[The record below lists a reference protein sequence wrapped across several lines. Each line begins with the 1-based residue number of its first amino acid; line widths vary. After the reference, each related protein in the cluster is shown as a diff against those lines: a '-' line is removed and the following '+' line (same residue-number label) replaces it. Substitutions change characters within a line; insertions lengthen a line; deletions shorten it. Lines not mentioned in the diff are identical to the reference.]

1 MNLKLNNKHD
11 GAIPTYGINAMSSMV
26 TTIGAPSLPFYQ
38 SFYQYPL
45 SGAWQGQ
52 LKIIFMKHCKY
63 LLLMLMAVLVFA
75 SCEKE
80 EDETS
85 GFSKYL
91 RMKINSCERFGDV
104 LRIDFTM
111 TNVSG
116 KDLEDIEFSGVSV
129 VDNNGDEY
137 SDLTNSAG
145 YVSFNDGFKK
155 NYLKVSI
162 DKKDEIN
169 GAFFINNF
177 KPSSVKSVDL
187 KFSADL
193 GSDKFNGTVKDFKK
207 IKVEDNRVMRNGIQ
221 TNDKALEFKVT
232 SCTRTST
239 GDCILSMNLKNVSEK
254 NITNFSIGI
263 SGSSDSFTDNQGGG
277 YFWNIIDVSVNG
289 GNWKAWSVDKLS
301 LYAGESMS
309 VRFRIPNFSRT
320 ATSLS
325 GVIGVASD
333 VYPFTGNVAKV
344 MSVEVE

>member
-1 MNLKLNNKHD
+1 
-11 GAIPTYGINAMSSMV
+11 
-26 TTIGAPSLPFYQ
+26 
-38 SFYQYPL
+38 
-45 SGAWQGQ
+45 
-52 LKIIFMKHCKY
+52 MKHFKY
-63 LLLMLMAVLVFA
+63 LLLMLMAVLSFA

-80 EDETS
+80 DEETS

-129 VDNNGDEY
+129 VDNNGDY
-137 SDLTNSAG
+137 SDFNAG
-145 YVSFNDGFKK
+145 FVSFNDGFKK
-155 NYLKVSI
+155 YHLKVSI
-162 DKKDEIN
+162 DKKDKIE
-169 GAFFINNF
+169 GAFFIDDF

-187 KFSADL
+187 EFSANL

-263 SGSSDSFTDNQGGG
+263 SGSSHSFTDDQGGG
-277 YFWNIIDVSVNG
+277 YRWNIIDVSVNG
-289 GNWKAWSVDKLS
+289 GNWKDWSVDKLS
-301 LYAGESMS
+301 LYAGKSMS

>member
-1 MNLKLNNKHD
+1 
-11 GAIPTYGINAMSSMV
+11 
-26 TTIGAPSLPFYQ
+26 
-38 SFYQYPL
+38 
-45 SGAWQGQ
+45 
-52 LKIIFMKHCKY
+52 MKHFKY
-63 LLLMLMAVLVFA
+63 LLLMLMAVLSFA

-80 EDETS
+80 DEETS

-116 KDLEDIEFSGVSV
+116 KDLEDIEFSGVGV

-137 SDLTNSAG
+137 GGYTAG
-145 YVSFNDGFKK
+145 SVSFNDGFKK

-162 DKKDEIN
+162 DKKDKIE

-239 GDCILSMNLKNVSEK
+239 GDCILSLNLKNVSEK

-263 SGSSDSFTDNQGGG
+263 SGSSNSFTDNQGGG

-289 GNWKAWSVDKLS
+289 GNWKDYRVYDLS
-301 LYAGESMS
+301 LYAGECMT
-309 VRFRIPNFSRT
+309 VKFRIPNFSRT

-325 GVIGVASD
+325 GVIGVNSD

>member
-1 MNLKLNNKHD
+1 
-11 GAIPTYGINAMSSMV
+11 
-26 TTIGAPSLPFYQ
+26 
-38 SFYQYPL
+38 
-45 SGAWQGQ
+45 
-52 LKIIFMKHCKY
+52 MKHFKY
-63 LLLMLMAVLVFA
+63 LLLMLMAVLAFA

-91 RMKINSCERFGDV
+91 LMKINSCERFGDV

-116 KDLEDIEFSGVSV
+116 KYLEDIEFSSVGV
-129 VDNNGDEY
+129 VDNNGDE
-137 SDLTNSAG
+137 SSFNAG
-145 YVSFNDGFKK
+145 SVSFNDGFKK
-155 NYLKVSI
+155 NHLKVSI
-162 DKKDEIN
+162 DKKDKIE
-169 GAFFINNF
+169 GAFFINDF
-177 KPSSVKSVDL
+177 KTSSLKSVDL
-187 KFSADL
+187 EFSADL

-254 NITNFSIGI
+254 NITNFDIGI
-263 SGSSDSFTDNQGGG
+263 SGCSNSFTDNQGGG

-289 GNWKAWSVDKLS
+289 GNWKNWSVDKLS

-325 GVIGVASD
+325 GVIGVDSD

>member
-1 MNLKLNNKHD
+1 
-11 GAIPTYGINAMSSMV
+11 
-26 TTIGAPSLPFYQ
+26 
-38 SFYQYPL
+38 
-45 SGAWQGQ
+45 
-52 LKIIFMKHCKY
+52 MKHFKY
-63 LLLMLMAVLVFA
+63 LLLMLMAVLSFA

-80 EDETS
+80 DEETS

-129 VDNNGDEY
+129 VDNNGDY
-137 SDLTNSAG
+137 SDFNAG
-145 YVSFNDGFKK
+145 FVSFNDGFKK
-155 NYLKVSI
+155 YHLKVSI
-162 DKKDEIN
+162 DKKDKIE
-169 GAFFINNF
+169 GAFFIDDF

-187 KFSADL
+187 EFSANL

-263 SGSSDSFTDNQGGG
+263 SGSSHSFTDNQGGG

-289 GNWKAWSVDKLS
+289 GNWKDWSVDKLS

>member
-1 MNLKLNNKHD
+1 
-11 GAIPTYGINAMSSMV
+11 
-26 TTIGAPSLPFYQ
+26 
-38 SFYQYPL
+38 
-45 SGAWQGQ
+45 
-52 LKIIFMKHCKY
+52 MKHCKY
-63 LLLMLMAVLVFA
+63 LLLMLMAVLAFA

-91 RMKINSCERFGDV
+91 LMKINSCERFGDV

-116 KDLEDIEFSGVSV
+116 KDLEDIEFSDVSV
-129 VDNNGDEY
+129 VDNNGDE
-137 SDLTNSAG
+137 SGFNAG
-145 YVSFNDGFKK
+145 SVSFNDGFKK
-155 NYLKVSI
+155 NHLKVSI
-162 DKKDEIN
+162 DKKDKIE
-169 GAFFINNF
+169 GAFFINDF

-187 KFSADL
+187 EFLANL
-193 GSDKFNGTVKDFKK
+193 GSDKFYETVKDFKK

-254 NITNFSIGI
+254 NITNLGIGT
-263 SGSSDSFTDNQGGG
+263 SGTSHSFTDNQGGG
-277 YFWNIIDVSVNG
+277 YFWHNIDVSVNG
-289 GNWKAWSVDKLS
+289 GNWEGWSVDELS

-325 GVIGVASD
+325 GVIGVDSD
-333 VYPFTGNVAKV
+333 DYPFTGNVAKV

>member
-38 SFYQYPL
+38 YPL

-75 SCEKE
+75 SFEKE

-239 GDCILSMNLKNVSEK
+239 GDCILSMNLKNVSEENK
-254 NITNFSIGI
+254 NITNFSIGEANN
-263 SGSSDSFTDNQGGG
+263 GNSFEDNQGNG
-277 YFWNIIDVSVNG
+277 YFWYNVDVSVNG
-289 GNWKAWSVDKLS
+289 GNWKDYRVYDLS
-301 LYAGESMS
+301 LYAGESMT
-309 VRFRIPNFSRT
+309 VKFRIPNFSRT

-325 GVIGVASD
+325 GVIGVNSD

>member
-1 MNLKLNNKHD
+1 
-11 GAIPTYGINAMSSMV
+11 
-26 TTIGAPSLPFYQ
+26 
-38 SFYQYPL
+38 
-45 SGAWQGQ
+45 
-52 LKIIFMKHCKY
+52 MKHFKY
-63 LLLMLMAVLVFA
+63 LLLMLMAVLSFA

-80 EDETS
+80 DEETS

-129 VDNNGDEY
+129 VDNNGDY
-137 SDLTNSAG
+137 SDFNAG
-145 YVSFNDGFKK
+145 FVSFNDGFKK
-155 NYLKVSI
+155 YHLKVSI
-162 DKKDEIN
+162 DKKDKIE
-169 GAFFINNF
+169 GAFFIDDF

-187 KFSADL
+187 EFSADL

-254 NITNFSIGI
+254 NITNFSIGRL
-263 SGSSDSFTDNQGGG
+263 SFTDNQGGG
-277 YFWNIIDVSVNG
+277 YFWNIMDVSVNG
-289 GNWKAWSVDKLS
+289 GNWKVLPVDKLS

-309 VRFRIPNFSRT
+309 VRFRIPDFSRT

-325 GVIGVASD
+325 GVIGVDSD

>member
-1 MNLKLNNKHD
+1 
-11 GAIPTYGINAMSSMV
+11 
-26 TTIGAPSLPFYQ
+26 
-38 SFYQYPL
+38 
-45 SGAWQGQ
+45 
-52 LKIIFMKHCKY
+52 MKHFKY
-63 LLLMLMAVLVFA
+63 LLLMLMAVLSFA

-80 EDETS
+80 DEETS

-162 DKKDEIN
+162 DKKDKIE

-263 SGSSDSFTDNQGGG
+263 SGSSNSFTDNQGGG
-277 YFWNIIDVSVNG
+277 YFWNTIDVSVNG
-289 GNWKAWSVDKLS
+289 GNWKDWSVDKLS

-309 VRFRIPNFSRT
+309 VSFRIPNFSRT

>member
-1 MNLKLNNKHD
+1 
-11 GAIPTYGINAMSSMV
+11 
-26 TTIGAPSLPFYQ
+26 
-38 SFYQYPL
+38 
-45 SGAWQGQ
+45 
-52 LKIIFMKHCKY
+52 MKHCKY
-63 LLLMLMAVLVFA
+63 LLLMLMAVLAFA

-91 RMKINSCERFGDV
+91 QMKINSCERFGDV

-116 KDLEDIEFSGVSV
+116 KNLEDIEFSDVSV
-129 VDNNGDEY
+129 VDNNGDE
-137 SDLTNSAG
+137 SGFNAG
-145 YVSFNDGFKK
+145 SVSFNDGFKK
-155 NYLKVSI
+155 NHLKVSI
-162 DKKDEIN
+162 DKKDKIE
-169 GAFFINNF
+169 GAFFINDF

-187 KFSADL
+187 KFLANL
-193 GSDKFNGTVKDFKK
+193 GSDKFYETVKDFKK

-263 SGSSDSFTDNQGGG
+263 SGSSNSFTDNQGGG
-277 YFWNIIDVSVNG
+277 YFWNTIDVSVNG
-289 GNWKAWSVDKLS
+289 GNWKDWSVDKLS

-309 VRFRIPNFSRT
+309 VSFRIPNFSRT

>member
-1 MNLKLNNKHD
+1 
-11 GAIPTYGINAMSSMV
+11 
-26 TTIGAPSLPFYQ
+26 
-38 SFYQYPL
+38 
-45 SGAWQGQ
+45 
-52 LKIIFMKHCKY
+52 MKHCKY
-63 LLLMLMAVLVFA
+63 LLLMLMAVLAFA

-91 RMKINSCERFGDV
+91 LMKINSCERFGDV

-111 TNVSG
+111 TNVSE

-129 VDNNGDEY
+129 VDNNGAE
-137 SDLTNSAG
+137 SSFNAG

-162 DKKDEIN
+162 DKKDKIE
-169 GAFFINNF
+169 GAFFIDDF

-187 KFSADL
+187 EFSADL

-254 NITNFSIGI
+254 NITDFSIGI
-263 SGSSDSFTDNQGGG
+263 SGSSNSFTDNQGGG

-289 GNWKAWSVDKLS
+289 GKWEDWGVDDLS
-301 LYAGESMS
+301 LYAGESIS
-309 VRFRIPNFSRT
+309 VSFRIPNFSRT

-325 GVIGVASD
+325 GVIGVDSD
-333 VYPFTGNVAKV
+333 DYPFTGNVAKV

>member
-1 MNLKLNNKHD
+1 
-11 GAIPTYGINAMSSMV
+11 
-26 TTIGAPSLPFYQ
+26 
-38 SFYQYPL
+38 
-45 SGAWQGQ
+45 
-52 LKIIFMKHCKY
+52 MKHCKY
-63 LLLMLMAVLVFA
+63 LLLMLMAVLAFA

-91 RMKINSCERFGDV
+91 WMKINSCERFGDV

-145 YVSFNDGFKK
+145 SVSFNDGFKN

-162 DKKDEIN
+162 DKKDKIE

-239 GDCILSMNLKNVSEK
+239 GDCILSMNLENVSEK
-254 NITNFSIGI
+254 SITNFSIGI

-289 GNWKAWSVDKLS
+289 GNWKSWFVDKLS
-301 LYAGESMS
+301 LYTGESMS

-325 GVIGVASD
+325 GVIGVDSD

>member
-1 MNLKLNNKHD
+1 
-11 GAIPTYGINAMSSMV
+11 
-26 TTIGAPSLPFYQ
+26 
-38 SFYQYPL
+38 
-45 SGAWQGQ
+45 
-52 LKIIFMKHCKY
+52 MKHFKY
-63 LLLMLMAVLVFA
+63 LLLMLMAVLAFA

-137 SDLTNSAG
+137 GGYTAG
-145 YVSFNDGFKK
+145 SVSFNDGFKK
-155 NYLKVSI
+155 NNLKVSI
-162 DKKDEIN
+162 DKKDKIE
-169 GAFFINNF
+169 GAFFINDF

-187 KFSADL
+187 DFLADL
-193 GSDKFNGTVKDFKK
+193 GSDKFQGHVTDFKK

-254 NITNFSIGI
+254 NITNFGI
-263 SGSSDSFTDNQGGG
+263 SSNSCTDNQGGG

-289 GNWKAWSVDKLS
+289 GNWIDWHVDELS

-309 VRFRIPNFSRT
+309 VRFKIPNFSRT

-325 GVIGVASD
+325 GVIGVDSD
-333 VYPFTGNVAKV
+333 DYPFTGNVAKV

>member
-1 MNLKLNNKHD
+1 
-11 GAIPTYGINAMSSMV
+11 
-26 TTIGAPSLPFYQ
+26 
-38 SFYQYPL
+38 
-45 SGAWQGQ
+45 
-52 LKIIFMKHCKY
+52 MKHCKY
-63 LLLMLMAVLVFA
+63 LLLMLMAVLAFA

-91 RMKINSCERFGDV
+91 LMKINSCERFGDV

-116 KDLEDIEFSGVSV
+116 KYLEDIEFSSVGV
-129 VDNNGDEY
+129 VDNNGDE
-137 SDLTNSAG
+137 SSFNAG
-145 YVSFNDGFKK
+145 FVSFNDGFKK
-155 NYLKVSI
+155 YHLKVSI
-162 DKKDEIN
+162 DKKDKIE
-169 GAFFINNF
+169 GAFFIKDF
-177 KPSSVKSVDL
+177 KTSSVKSVDL
-187 KFSADL
+187 EFLANL
-193 GSDKFNGTVKDFKK
+193 GSDKFYETVKDFKK

-254 NITNFSIGI
+254 NITNFSIG
-263 SGSSDSFTDNQGGG
+263 SASSTSFTDNQGGG
-277 YFWNIIDVSVNG
+277 YNWHIIHVSVNG
-289 GNWKAWSVDKLS
+289 GNWKVLSVDKLS

-309 VRFRIPNFSRT
+309 VRFRIPDFSRT

-325 GVIGVASD
+325 GVIGVDSD
-333 VYPFTGNVAKV
+333 VYPFTGDVAKV

>member
-1 MNLKLNNKHD
+1 
-11 GAIPTYGINAMSSMV
+11 
-26 TTIGAPSLPFYQ
+26 
-38 SFYQYPL
+38 
-45 SGAWQGQ
+45 
-52 LKIIFMKHCKY
+52 MKHFKY
-63 LLLMLMAVLVFA
+63 LLLMLMAVLAFA

-91 RMKINSCERFGDV
+91 LMQINSCERFGDV

-116 KDLEDIEFSGVSV
+116 KYLEDIEFSSVGV
-129 VDNNGDEY
+129 VDNNGDE
-137 SDLTNSAG
+137 SSFNAG
-145 YVSFNDGFKK
+145 SVSFNDGFKK
-155 NYLKVSI
+155 NHLKVSI
-162 DKKDEIN
+162 DKKDKIE
-169 GAFFINNF
+169 GAFFINDF
-177 KPSSVKSVDL
+177 KTSSVKSVDL
-187 KFSADL
+187 EFSADL

-254 NITNFSIGI
+254 NITNFDIGI
-263 SGSSDSFTDNQGGG
+263 SGCSDSFTDNQGGG

-289 GNWKAWSVDKLS
+289 GNWKNWSVDNLS

-309 VRFRIPNFSRT
+309 VRFRIPDFSRT

-325 GVIGVASD
+325 GVIGVGSD
-333 VYPFTGNVAKV
+333 DYPFTGDVAKV

>member
-1 MNLKLNNKHD
+1 
-11 GAIPTYGINAMSSMV
+11 
-26 TTIGAPSLPFYQ
+26 
-38 SFYQYPL
+38 
-45 SGAWQGQ
+45 
-52 LKIIFMKHCKY
+52 MKHFKC
-63 LLLMLMAVLVFA
+63 LLLMLMAVLAFA

-263 SGSSDSFTDNQGGG
+263 SGSSNSFTDNQGGG

-289 GNWKAWSVDKLS
+289 GNWKDWSVDKLS

>member
-1 MNLKLNNKHD
+1 
-11 GAIPTYGINAMSSMV
+11 
-26 TTIGAPSLPFYQ
+26 
-38 SFYQYPL
+38 
-45 SGAWQGQ
+45 
-52 LKIIFMKHCKY
+52 MKHCKY
-63 LLLMLMAVLVFA
+63 LLLMLMAVLAFA

-91 RMKINSCERFGDV
+91 WMKINSCERFGDV

-145 YVSFNDGFKK
+145 SVSFNDGFMK

-162 DKKDEIN
+162 DKKDKIE

-207 IKVEDNRVMRNGIQ
+207 IRVEDNRVMRNGIQ

-263 SGSSDSFTDNQGGG
+263 SGSSNSFTDNQGGG

-289 GNWKAWSVDKLS
+289 GNWKAWFVDKLS
-301 LYAGESMS
+301 LYAGESMT

>member
-1 MNLKLNNKHD
+1 
-11 GAIPTYGINAMSSMV
+11 
-26 TTIGAPSLPFYQ
+26 
-38 SFYQYPL
+38 
-45 SGAWQGQ
+45 
-52 LKIIFMKHCKY
+52 MKHCKY
-63 LLLMLMAVLVFA
+63 LLLMLMAVLAFA

-91 RMKINSCERFGDV
+91 WMKINSCERFGDV

-145 YVSFNDGFKK
+145 SVSFNDGFKN

-162 DKKDEIN
+162 DKKDKIE

-239 GDCILSMNLKNVSEK
+239 GDCILSMNLENVSEK
-254 NITNFSIGI
+254 SITNFSIGI

-289 GNWKAWSVDKLS
+289 GNWKSWFVDKLS

-325 GVIGVASD
+325 GVIGVDSD

>member
-1 MNLKLNNKHD
+1 
-11 GAIPTYGINAMSSMV
+11 
-26 TTIGAPSLPFYQ
+26 
-38 SFYQYPL
+38 
-45 SGAWQGQ
+45 
-52 LKIIFMKHCKY
+52 MKHFKY
-63 LLLMLMAVLVFA
+63 LLLMLMAVLSFA

-80 EDETS
+80 DEETS

-116 KDLEDIEFSGVSV
+116 KDLEDIEFSGVGV
-129 VDNNGDEY
+129 VDNNGDY
-137 SDLTNSAG
+137 SDFNAG
-145 YVSFNDGFKK
+145 FVSFNDGFKK
-155 NYLKVSI
+155 YHLKVSI
-162 DKKDEIN
+162 DKKDKIE
-169 GAFFINNF
+169 GAFFINDF
-177 KPSSVKSVDL
+177 KTSSVKSVDL
-187 KFSADL
+187 EFSADL

-254 NITNFSIGI
+254 NITNFSIGRL
-263 SGSSDSFTDNQGGG
+263 SFTDNQGGG
-277 YFWNIIDVSVNG
+277 YFWNIMDVSVNG
-289 GNWKAWSVDKLS
+289 GNWKVLPVDKLS

-309 VRFRIPNFSRT
+309 VRFRIPDFSRT

-325 GVIGVASD
+325 GVIGVDSD

>member
-1 MNLKLNNKHD
+1 
-11 GAIPTYGINAMSSMV
+11 
-26 TTIGAPSLPFYQ
+26 
-38 SFYQYPL
+38 
-45 SGAWQGQ
+45 
-52 LKIIFMKHCKY
+52 MKHFKY
-63 LLLMLMAVLVFA
+63 LLLMLMAVLAFA

-91 RMKINSCERFGDV
+91 LMKINSCERFGDV

-116 KDLEDIEFSGVSV
+116 KYLEDIEFSSVGV
-129 VDNNGDEY
+129 VDNNGDE
-137 SDLTNSAG
+137 SSFNAG
-145 YVSFNDGFKK
+145 SVSFNDGFKK
-155 NYLKVSI
+155 NHLKVSI
-162 DKKDEIN
+162 DKKDKIE
-169 GAFFINNF
+169 GAFFINDF
-177 KPSSVKSVDL
+177 KTSSVKSVDL
-187 KFSADL
+187 EFSADL

-254 NITNFSIGI
+254 NITNFDIGI
-263 SGSSDSFTDNQGGG
+263 SGCSDSFTDNQGGG

-289 GNWKAWSVDKLS
+289 GNWKNWSVDKLS

-309 VRFRIPNFSRT
+309 VRFRIPDFSRT

-325 GVIGVASD
+325 GVIGVGSD
-333 VYPFTGNVAKV
+333 DYPFTGDVAKV

>member
-1 MNLKLNNKHD
+1 
-11 GAIPTYGINAMSSMV
+11 
-26 TTIGAPSLPFYQ
+26 
-38 SFYQYPL
+38 
-45 SGAWQGQ
+45 
-52 LKIIFMKHCKY
+52 MKHFKY
-63 LLLMLMAVLVFA
+63 LLLMLMAVLSFA

-80 EDETS
+80 DEETS

-116 KDLEDIEFSGVSV
+116 KDLEDIEFSRVRV
-129 VDNNGDEY
+129 VDNNGDSY
-137 SDLTNSAG
+137 GFLVSDEGS
-145 YVSFNDGFKK
+145 VSFNDGFKHS
-155 NYLKVSI
+155 YLKVSI
-162 DKKDEIN
+162 DKKDKIE
-169 GAFFINNF
+169 GAFFIKDF

-187 KFSADL
+187 DFLADL
-193 GSDKFNGTVKDFKK
+193 GSDKFQGHVKDFKK

-254 NITNFSIGI
+254 NITNFSIDR
-263 SGSSDSFTDNQGGG
+263 SGSSNRFTDNQGGD
-277 YFWNIIDVSVNG
+277 YHWYIDVSVNG
-289 GNWKAWSVDKLS
+289 DNWKGGSVDELS

-325 GVIGVASD
+325 GVIYVDSD

>member
-1 MNLKLNNKHD
+1 
-11 GAIPTYGINAMSSMV
+11 
-26 TTIGAPSLPFYQ
+26 
-38 SFYQYPL
+38 
-45 SGAWQGQ
+45 
-52 LKIIFMKHCKY
+52 MKHCKY
-63 LLLMLMAVLVFA
+63 LLLMLMAVLAFA

-91 RMKINSCERFGDV
+91 LMKINSCERFGDV

-145 YVSFNDGFKK
+145 SVSFNDGFKN

-162 DKKDEIN
+162 DKKDKIE

-254 NITNFSIGI
+254 HITNFSIGI
-263 SGSSDSFTDNQGGG
+263 SGSSNSFTDNQGGG

-289 GNWKAWSVDKLS
+289 GNWKAWSVDELS

-325 GVIGVASD
+325 GVIGVDSD

>member
-1 MNLKLNNKHD
+1 
-11 GAIPTYGINAMSSMV
+11 
-26 TTIGAPSLPFYQ
+26 
-38 SFYQYPL
+38 
-45 SGAWQGQ
+45 
-52 LKIIFMKHCKY
+52 MKHCKY
-63 LLLMLMAVLVFA
+63 LLLMLMAVLAFA

-116 KDLEDIEFSGVSV
+116 KDLEDIEFSGVGV
-129 VDNNGDEY
+129 VDNNGDY
-137 SDLTNSAG
+137 SDFNAG
-145 YVSFNDGFKK
+145 FVSFNDGFKK
-155 NYLKVSI
+155 YHLKVSV
-162 DKKDEIN
+162 DKKDKIE
-169 GAFFINNF
+169 GAFFINDF

-187 KFSADL
+187 EFSADL

-239 GDCILSMNLKNVSEK
+239 GDCILSLNLKNVSEK

-263 SGSSDSFTDNQGGG
+263 SGSSNSFTDNQGGG

-289 GNWKAWSVDKLS
+289 GNWKDWSVDKLS

-325 GVIGVASD
+325 GVIGVDSD
-333 VYPFTGNVAKV
+333 VYPFTGDVAKV

>member
-1 MNLKLNNKHD
+1 
-11 GAIPTYGINAMSSMV
+11 
-26 TTIGAPSLPFYQ
+26 
-38 SFYQYPL
+38 
-45 SGAWQGQ
+45 
-52 LKIIFMKHCKY
+52 
-63 LLLMLMAVLVFA
+63 MAVLAFA

-145 YVSFNDGFKK
+145 SVSFNDGFKK

-162 DKKDEIN
+162 DKKDKIE

-221 TNDKALEFKVT
+221 TNDKALEFNVT

-254 NITNFSIGI
+254 NITNFSIGRL
-263 SGSSDSFTDNQGGG
+263 SFTDNQGGG
-277 YFWNIIDVSVNG
+277 YFWNIMDVSVNG
-289 GNWKAWSVDKLS
+289 GNWKVLPVDKLS

-309 VRFRIPNFSRT
+309 VRFRIPDFSRT

-325 GVIGVASD
+325 GVIGVDSD

>member
-1 MNLKLNNKHD
+1 
-11 GAIPTYGINAMSSMV
+11 
-26 TTIGAPSLPFYQ
+26 
-38 SFYQYPL
+38 
-45 SGAWQGQ
+45 
-52 LKIIFMKHCKY
+52 MKHCKY
-63 LLLMLMAVLVFA
+63 LLLMLMAVLAFA

-91 RMKINSCERFGDV
+91 WMKINSCERFGDV

-145 YVSFNDGFKK
+145 SVSFNDGFKK

-162 DKKDEIN
+162 DKKDKIE

-320 ATSLS
+320 ATSLY

>member
-1 MNLKLNNKHD
+1 
-11 GAIPTYGINAMSSMV
+11 
-26 TTIGAPSLPFYQ
+26 
-38 SFYQYPL
+38 
-45 SGAWQGQ
+45 
-52 LKIIFMKHCKY
+52 MKHFKY
-63 LLLMLMAVLVFA
+63 LLLMLMAVLAFA

-91 RMKINSCERFGDV
+91 LMKINSCERFGDV

-116 KDLEDIEFSGVSV
+116 KNLEDIEFSDVSV
-129 VDNNGDEY
+129 VDNNGDE
-137 SDLTNSAG
+137 SGFNAG
-145 YVSFNDGFKK
+145 SVSFNDGFKK
-155 NYLKVSI
+155 NHLKVSI
-162 DKKDEIN
+162 DKKDKIE
-169 GAFFINNF
+169 GAFFINDF

-187 KFSADL
+187 KFLANL
-193 GSDKFNGTVKDFKK
+193 GSDKFYETVKDFKK

-263 SGSSDSFTDNQGGG
+263 SGSSNSFTDNQGGG
-277 YFWNIIDVSVNG
+277 YFWNTIDVSVNG
-289 GNWKAWSVDKLS
+289 GNWKDWSVDKLS

-309 VRFRIPNFSRT
+309 VSFRIPNFSRT

-325 GVIGVASD
+325 GVIGVDSD

>member
-1 MNLKLNNKHD
+1 
-11 GAIPTYGINAMSSMV
+11 
-26 TTIGAPSLPFYQ
+26 
-38 SFYQYPL
+38 
-45 SGAWQGQ
+45 
-52 LKIIFMKHCKY
+52 MKHFKY
-63 LLLMLMAVLVFA
+63 LLLMLMAVLSFA

-80 EDETS
+80 DEETS

-129 VDNNGDEY
+129 VDNNGDY
-137 SDLTNSAG
+137 SDFNAG
-145 YVSFNDGFKK
+145 FVSFNDGFKK
-155 NYLKVSI
+155 YHLKVSI
-162 DKKDEIN
+162 DKKDKIE
-169 GAFFINNF
+169 GAFFIDDF

-187 KFSADL
+187 EFSANL

-254 NITNFSIGI
+254 NITNFSIGRL
-263 SGSSDSFTDNQGGG
+263 SFTDNQGGG
-277 YFWNIIDVSVNG
+277 YFWNIMDVSVNG
-289 GNWKAWSVDKLS
+289 GNWKVLPVDKLS

-309 VRFRIPNFSRT
+309 VRFRIPDFSRT

-325 GVIGVASD
+325 GVIGVDSD

>member
-1 MNLKLNNKHD
+1 
-11 GAIPTYGINAMSSMV
+11 
-26 TTIGAPSLPFYQ
+26 
-38 SFYQYPL
+38 
-45 SGAWQGQ
+45 
-52 LKIIFMKHCKY
+52 MKHCKY
-63 LLLMLMAVLVFA
+63 LLLMLMAVLAFA

-91 RMKINSCERFGDV
+91 WMKINSCERFGDV

-145 YVSFNDGFKK
+145 SVSFNDGFKK

-162 DKKDEIN
+162 DKKDKIE

-254 NITNFSIGI
+254 KITNFSIGI

>member
-1 MNLKLNNKHD
+1 
-11 GAIPTYGINAMSSMV
+11 
-26 TTIGAPSLPFYQ
+26 
-38 SFYQYPL
+38 
-45 SGAWQGQ
+45 
-52 LKIIFMKHCKY
+52 MKHCKY
-63 LLLMLMAVLVFA
+63 LLLMLMAVLAFA

-91 RMKINSCERFGDV
+91 LMEINSCERFGDV

-129 VDNNGDEY
+129 VDNNGDY
-137 SDLTNSAG
+137 SGFNAG
-145 YVSFNDGFKK
+145 SVSFNDGFKK

-162 DKKDEIN
+162 DKKDKIE
-169 GAFFINNF
+169 GAFFINDF

-187 KFSADL
+187 EFSADL

-232 SCTRTST
+232 NCTRTST

-254 NITNFSIGI
+254 NITDFSIGI
-263 SGSSDSFTDNQGGG
+263 SGSSHSFTDNQGGG
-277 YFWNIIDVSVNG
+277 YFWSIIDVSVNG
-289 GNWKAWSVDKLS
+289 GNWKDFSVDELS

-309 VRFRIPNFSRT
+309 VRFRIPYFSRT

-325 GVIGVASD
+325 GAIGVDSD

>member
-1 MNLKLNNKHD
+1 
-11 GAIPTYGINAMSSMV
+11 
-26 TTIGAPSLPFYQ
+26 
-38 SFYQYPL
+38 
-45 SGAWQGQ
+45 
-52 LKIIFMKHCKY
+52 MKHCKY
-63 LLLMLMAVLVFA
+63 LLLMLMAVLAFA

-91 RMKINSCERFGDV
+91 LMEINSCERFGDV

-137 SDLTNSAG
+137 GGYTAG
-145 YVSFNDGFKK
+145 SVSFNDGFQK
-155 NYLKVSI
+155 NFLKVSI
-162 DKKDEIN
+162 DKKDKIE
-169 GAFFINNF
+169 GAFFINDF

-187 KFSADL
+187 DFLADL
-193 GSDKFNGTVKDFKK
+193 GSDKFQGHVTDFKK

-254 NITNFSIGI
+254 NITNFGI
-263 SGSSDSFTDNQGGG
+263 SSNSFTDNQGGG

-289 GNWKAWSVDKLS
+289 GNWIGWHVDELS

-325 GVIGVASD
+325 GGIGVDSK

>member
-1 MNLKLNNKHD
+1 
-11 GAIPTYGINAMSSMV
+11 
-26 TTIGAPSLPFYQ
+26 
-38 SFYQYPL
+38 
-45 SGAWQGQ
+45 
-52 LKIIFMKHCKY
+52 
-63 LLLMLMAVLVFA
+63 MAVLSFA

-80 EDETS
+80 DEETS

-116 KDLEDIEFSGVSV
+116 KDLEDIEFSRVSV
-129 VDNNGDEY
+129 VDNNGDE
-137 SDLTNSAG
+137 SSFNAG
-145 YVSFNDGFKK
+145 SVSFNDGFKK

-162 DKKDEIN
+162 DKKDKIE
-169 GAFFINNF
+169 GAFFIKDF

-187 KFSADL
+187 EFLANL
-193 GSDKFNGTVKDFKK
+193 GSDKFYETVKDFKK

-254 NITNFSIGI
+254 NITNFSIG
-263 SGSSDSFTDNQGGG
+263 SGSSTSITDNQGG
-277 YFWNIIDVSVNG
+277 YHWNTINVSVNG
-289 GNWKAWSVDKLS
+289 GNWKVLPVDKLS

-309 VRFRIPNFSRT
+309 VRFRIPYFSRT

-325 GVIGVASD
+325 GAIGVDSD

>member
-1 MNLKLNNKHD
+1 
-11 GAIPTYGINAMSSMV
+11 
-26 TTIGAPSLPFYQ
+26 
-38 SFYQYPL
+38 
-45 SGAWQGQ
+45 
-52 LKIIFMKHCKY
+52 MKHCKY
-63 LLLMLMAVLVFA
+63 LLLMLMAVLAFA

-116 KDLEDIEFSGVSV
+116 KDLEDIEFSGVGV
-129 VDNNGDEY
+129 VDNNGDY
-137 SDLTNSAG
+137 SDFNAG
-145 YVSFNDGFKK
+145 FVSFNDGFKK
-155 NYLKVSI
+155 YHLKVSI
-162 DKKDEIN
+162 DKKDKIE
-169 GAFFINNF
+169 GAFFINDF

-263 SGSSDSFTDNQGGG
+263 SGSSNSFTDNQGGG

-289 GNWKAWSVDKLS
+289 GNWKDWSVDKLS

>member
-1 MNLKLNNKHD
+1 
-11 GAIPTYGINAMSSMV
+11 
-26 TTIGAPSLPFYQ
+26 
-38 SFYQYPL
+38 
-45 SGAWQGQ
+45 
-52 LKIIFMKHCKY
+52 MKHFKY
-63 LLLMLMAVLVFA
+63 LLLMLMAVLSFA

-80 EDETS
+80 DEETS

-111 TNVSG
+111 TNVGG

-162 DKKDEIN
+162 DKKDKIE

-263 SGSSDSFTDNQGGG
+263 SGSSNSFTDNQGGG
-277 YFWNIIDVSVNG
+277 YFWNTIDVSVNG
-289 GNWKAWSVDKLS
+289 GNWKDWSVDKLS

-309 VRFRIPNFSRT
+309 VSFRIPNFSRT

>member
-1 MNLKLNNKHD
+1 
-11 GAIPTYGINAMSSMV
+11 
-26 TTIGAPSLPFYQ
+26 
-38 SFYQYPL
+38 
-45 SGAWQGQ
+45 
-52 LKIIFMKHCKY
+52 MKHFKY
-63 LLLMLMAVLVFA
+63 LLLMLMAVLAFA

-91 RMKINSCERFGDV
+91 LMEINSCERFGDV

-116 KDLEDIEFSGVSV
+116 KFLEDIEFSGVSV
-129 VDNNGDEY
+129 VDNNGNEY
-137 SDLTNSAG
+137 GGYTAG

-155 NYLKVSI
+155 NFLKVSI
-162 DKKDEIN
+162 DKKDKIE
-169 GAFFINNF
+169 GAFFINDF

-187 KFSADL
+187 DFRADL

-254 NITNFSIGI
+254 NITNFGI
-263 SGSSDSFTDNQGGG
+263 SSNSFTDNQGGG

-289 GNWKAWSVDKLS
+289 GNWIDWHVDELS

-325 GVIGVASD
+325 GGIGVDSK

>member
-1 MNLKLNNKHD
+1 
-11 GAIPTYGINAMSSMV
+11 
-26 TTIGAPSLPFYQ
+26 
-38 SFYQYPL
+38 
-45 SGAWQGQ
+45 
-52 LKIIFMKHCKY
+52 MKHCKY
-63 LLLMLMAVLVFA
+63 LLLMLMAVLAFA

-116 KDLEDIEFSGVSV
+116 NYLEDIEFSRVSV
-129 VDNNGDEY
+129 VDNNGDE
-137 SDLTNSAG
+137 SSFNAG
-145 YVSFNDGFKK
+145 FVSFNDGFKK
-155 NYLKVSI
+155 YHLKVSI
-162 DKKDEIN
+162 DKKDKIE
-169 GAFFINNF
+169 GAFFINDF

-187 KFSADL
+187 EFSADL

-232 SCTRTST
+232 NCTRTST

-254 NITNFSIGI
+254 NITNFSIG
-263 SGSSDSFTDNQGGG
+263 SGSSTSITDNQGG
-277 YFWNIIDVSVNG
+277 YYWNTINVSVNG
-289 GNWKAWSVDKLS
+289 GNWKVLPVDKLS

-309 VRFRIPNFSRT
+309 VRFRIPDFSRT

-325 GVIGVASD
+325 GVIGVDSD
-333 VYPFTGNVAKV
+333 DYPFTGNVAKV

>member
-1 MNLKLNNKHD
+1 
-11 GAIPTYGINAMSSMV
+11 
-26 TTIGAPSLPFYQ
+26 
-38 SFYQYPL
+38 
-45 SGAWQGQ
+45 
-52 LKIIFMKHCKY
+52 MKHFKY
-63 LLLMLMAVLVFA
+63 LLLMLMAVLAFA
-75 SCEKE
+75 SCE

-116 KDLEDIEFSGVSV
+116 KDLEDIEFSGVGV

-137 SDLTNSAG
+137 GGYTAG
-145 YVSFNDGFKK
+145 SVSFNDGFKK
-155 NYLKVSI
+155 NFLKVSI
-162 DKKDEIN
+162 DKKDKIE
-169 GAFFINNF
+169 GAFFINDF

-187 KFSADL
+187 EFRADL

-239 GDCILSMNLKNVSEK
+239 GDCILSLNLKNVSEK

-263 SGSSDSFTDNQGGG
+263 SGSSNSFTDNQGGG

-289 GNWKAWSVDKLS
+289 GNWKDWSVDKLS

>member
-1 MNLKLNNKHD
+1 
-11 GAIPTYGINAMSSMV
+11 
-26 TTIGAPSLPFYQ
+26 
-38 SFYQYPL
+38 
-45 SGAWQGQ
+45 
-52 LKIIFMKHCKY
+52 MKHFKY
-63 LLLMLMAVLVFA
+63 LLLMLMAVLAFA

-91 RMKINSCERFGDV
+91 QMKINSCERFGDV

-116 KDLEDIEFSGVSV
+116 KDLEDIEFSRVSV
-129 VDNNGDEY
+129 VDNNGDE
-137 SDLTNSAG
+137 SSFNLGS
-145 YVSFNDGFKK
+145 VSFNDGFKK
-155 NYLKVSI
+155 NNLKVSI
-162 DKKDEIN
+162 DKKDKIE
-169 GAFFINNF
+169 GAFFINDF

-187 KFSADL
+187 DFLADL
-193 GSDKFNGTVKDFKK
+193 GSDKFQGHVTDFKK

-254 NITNFSIGI
+254 NITNFSIG
-263 SGSSDSFTDNQGGG
+263 SGSSTSFTDNQGGG
-277 YFWNIIDVSVNG
+277 YHWNTINVSVNG
-289 GNWKAWSVDKLS
+289 GNWKDWHVDELS

-325 GVIGVASD
+325 GGIGVDSK

>member
-1 MNLKLNNKHD
+1 
-11 GAIPTYGINAMSSMV
+11 
-26 TTIGAPSLPFYQ
+26 
-38 SFYQYPL
+38 
-45 SGAWQGQ
+45 
-52 LKIIFMKHCKY
+52 MKHRKY
-63 LLLMLMAVLVFA
+63 LLLMLMAVLAFA

-91 RMKINSCERFGDV
+91 LMKINRCERFGDV

-145 YVSFNDGFKK
+145 SVSFNDGFKN

-162 DKKDEIN
+162 DKKDKIE

-254 NITNFSIGI
+254 SITNFSIGI

-289 GNWKAWSVDKLS
+289 GNWKSWFVDKLS

-325 GVIGVASD
+325 GVIGVDSD